1 MPFDYAHFRQYIGI
15 GVKPYLIMS
24 SQCADSFD
32 EFSEYDHCM
41 LKLLYESRF
50 DIKYTCIQRPTV
62 EENRLLPW

>member
-1 MPFDYAHFRQYIGI
+1 
-15 GVKPYLIMS
+15 MS